1 MSPRGIM
8 SSSQS
13 KVYAQKYAQEKL
25 KQSGYDKKEWSALK
39 TLWNKES
46 RWKHDAQ
53 NENSSAYG
61 IPQMLKMAPGTPIPK
76 QIDLGLKYIEKR
88 YKTPSL
94 ALAHHLK
101 KGWY

>member
-1 MSPRGIM
+1 MTPSETP
-8 SSSQS
+8 SSSDN
-13 KVYAQKYAQEKL
+13 KAYAQKYAQEKL
-25 KQSGYDKKEWSALK
+25 LKAGYDKKEWASLK

-46 RWKHDAQ
+46 KWNHTAQ
-53 NENSSAYG
+53 NPKSSAYG

-76 QIDLGLKYIEKR
+76 QIDLGIKYIEKR

-101 KGWY
+101 IGWY

>member
-25 KQSGYDKKEWSALK
+25 KESGYDKKEWSALK

-53 NENSSAYG
+53 NANSSAYRSEIL
-61 IPQMLKMAPGTPIPK
+61 IPRPVVSVVVCATIRLPFSNSK
-76 QIDLGLKYIEKR
+76 LFL
-88 YKTPSL
+88 L
-94 ALAHHLK
+94 
-101 KGWY
+101 